1 MGVMKDKMFDD
12 MENDP
17 DHNEKAWEREAR
29 EDDVGFK
36 EPKNK
41 LEELTNIPSHSNEV
55 EEEEKKK
62 FGSRGDK

>member
-17 DHNEKAWEREAR
+17 DHNEKAWEREDR

-36 EPKNK
+36 EPKDK
-41 LEELTNIPSHSNEV
+41 LEELTNIPSHSNEA

>member
-36 EPKNK
+36 EPKDK
-41 LEELTNIPSHSNEV
+41 LEELTNIPSHSNEA

>member
-36 EPKNK
+36 EPKDK
-41 LEELTNIPSHSNEV
+41 LEELTNIPSQRNEAG
-55 EEEEKKK
+55 EEEKKK